1 MVIDTH
7 CHIYDTVYDEDRD
20 KLICQSKD
28 LGIKALILPNVDV
41 DTLKP
46 LIHCAKSHPG
56 FCIPLIGLHP
66 CSVNANYKS
75 QLIELQ
81 TYWDTIAWQG
91 IGEIGLDFY
100 WSKTFE
106 KEQEQ
111 AFLEQINWAV
121 QKKLPAV
128 LHNRNS
134 LERCLE
140 LLEDIEQL
148 PQLVFHCFGESYEMA
163 KRCLNLNTKV
173 MFGIGG
179 VLTFKQT
186 HLRET
191 VKQLG
196 ISNIVIET
204 DAPYLAPV
212 PFRGKRNIP
221 PYIFETAKLLSETL
235 KMQISD
241 VYRETTKNARLIFSN
256 LDT

>member
-7 CHIYDTVYDEDRD
+7 CHIYDTVFDADRD

-28 LGIKALILPNVDV
+28 LGIEALIMPNVDM
-41 DTLKP
+41 DSLKP
-46 LIHCAKSHPG
+46 LISCAQAYPG

-66 CSVNANYKS
+66 CAVNANYKS
-75 QLIELQ
+75 QLVEIQ
-81 TYWDTIAWQG
+81 SHWDTFTWQG

-111 AFLEQINWAV
+111 VFLEQIDWAV
-121 QKKLPAV
+121 QKQLPAI

-140 LLEDIEQL
+140 LLENLEQL
-148 PQLVFHCFGESYEMA
+148 PELVFHCFGESYEMA

-179 VLTFKQT
+179 VLTFKQS

-235 KMQISD
+235 KMEIYD

-256 LDT
+256 LD